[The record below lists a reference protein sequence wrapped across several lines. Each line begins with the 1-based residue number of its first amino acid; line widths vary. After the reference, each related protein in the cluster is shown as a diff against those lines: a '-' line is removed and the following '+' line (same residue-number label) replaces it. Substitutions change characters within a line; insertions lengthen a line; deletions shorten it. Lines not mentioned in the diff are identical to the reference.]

1 MSTPGM
7 HLYKSLSAIGFLR
20 KSYAMKF
27 LFIAFL
33 GIHIPLI
40 GIVAYVGF
48 GAPDSIAPLT
58 ILLLTLGFTL
68 AATAATLF
76 VLNRLLNPVRLAEN
90 SLLEYLTNKKIPELP
105 KDFKDEI
112 GSLLHSIQHTVES
125 LEQVNKIKVE
135 MMHTITHDLRS
146 PLARMILLSEL
157 LQSGGI
163 ESAEYADLVRSGAQM
178 ELDFID
184 NYIAVLESGDNNVLL
199 SKNTKISLRELVER
213 SLKTLDM
220 QMRSKQLQFNIDIAP
235 DLYMFTT
242 KELLFEH
249 VIRNLLSNAIKF
261 SYPNGAIEIRA
272 SANATHTEFSVKDSG
287 MGFSPQ
293 QAEGLFAKFTPY
305 KRLGTLGESTK
316 GIGLYLA
323 KEIVKQHSGTI
334 AATSE
339 GTDKGATFTV
349 TFINS

>member
-1 MSTPGM
+1 MSIPGM
-7 HLYKSLSAIGFLR
+7 HLYKSLSTIGFLK

-40 GIVAYVGF
+40 GIVLFVGF
-48 GAPDSIAPLT
+48 AAPDSISPLT
-58 ILLLTLGFTL
+58 ILLLTLSFTL

-76 VLNRLLNPVRLAEN
+76 VLNKLLNPVRLAEL

-105 KDFKDEI
+105 IDFKDEI
-112 GSLLHSIQHTVES
+112 GSLLHSILHTVES
-125 LEQVNKIKVE
+125 LEQANKIKEE

-146 PLARMILLSEL
+146 PLAQIILLSEL
-157 LQSGGI
+157 LQNGGI
-163 ESAEYADLVRSGAQM
+163 EAGEFAELVRSGAQM

-184 NYIAVLESGDNNVLL
+184 NYIAVLESDDHKELF
-199 SKNTKISLRELVER
+199 SKNTKIGLLELVEQ
-213 SLKTLDM
+213 SLKMLDM
-220 QMRSKQLQFNIDIAP
+220 QMRNKQLQLHIDIAP
-235 DLYMFTT
+235 DLYMYTT

-261 SYPNGAIEIRA
+261 SYPDGVIEISA
-272 SANATHTEFSVKDSG
+272 VANATHTELSVKDSG
-287 MGFSPQ
+287 MGFLPQ
-293 QAEGLFAKFTPY
+293 HAEGLFAKFTSC

-323 KEIVKQHSGTI
+323 KEIVKQHGGTI

-339 GTDKGATFTV
+339 GADKGATFTV